1 MTQLLLHNMRIFDG
15 RSEELIEGQ
24 ALLIEDE
31 IIRDVGDMASMP
43 QDADRIDL
51 QGQTLLPGLI
61 DAHFHAYGFEL
72 DLGAIDHVSPMR
84 RGLHAKRILEA
95 TLRRG
100 FTTVRDAAGGDIE
113 LALALKSGL
122 IDGPRFFYPGLALSQ
137 TGGHGDFRSP
147 EHHEACTCHRSNT
160 LAMLVDGADEVRR
173 AVRDQL
179 RKGAS
184 QIKLF
189 VSGGVLSPVDP
200 IWMNQFNDEEI
211 RVAVEEAASKRAY
224 VMAHCHTNEAA
235 LRCVRAGVRSI
246 EHATLMEADGVRALV
261 DHDAF
266 AVPTF
271 TIGEGMRIHAE
282 AAGMPAVMIAK
293 ARELGDAAYAS
304 LDLLRQAK
312 ARIGFGTDVLG
323 PVMAMQSH
331 EFTLRTRVCTPV
343 EILRQATSVNAA
355 LLRMEGRL
363 GTVAPGALADLV
375 AVHGNPL
382 KDISALEQHDRMGL
396 IVRDG
401 KIVSYRPH

>member
-1 MTQLLLHNMRIFDG
+1 
-15 RSEELIEGQ
+15 
-24 ALLIEDE
+24 
-31 IIRDVGDMASMP
+31 
-43 QDADRIDL
+43 
-51 QGQTLLPGLI
+51 
-61 DAHFHAYGFEL
+61 
-72 DLGAIDHVSPMR
+72 
-84 RGLHAKRILEA
+84 
-95 TLRRG
+95 
-100 FTTVRDAAGGDIE
+100 
-113 LALALKSGL
+113 
-122 IDGPRFFYPGLALSQ
+122 
-137 TGGHGDFRSP
+137 
-147 EHHEACTCHRSNT
+147 
-160 LAMLVDGADEVRR
+160 MLVDGADEMRR
-173 AVRDQL
+173 AVREQL

-200 IWMNQFNDEEI
+200 IWMNQFSDEEI

-235 LRCVRAGVRSI
+235 LRCIRAGVRSI

-261 DHDAF
+261 EQDAF

-271 TIGEGMRIHAE
+271 AIGEGMRIHAE

-331 EFTLRTRVCTPV
+331 EFTLRTRVCTPLEV
-343 EILRQATSVNAA
+343 LRQATSVNAA
-355 LLRMEGRL
+355 LLRMDGRL
-363 GTVAPGALADLV
+363 GTIAPGALADLV

-382 KDISALEQHDRMGL
+382 KDISVLEQHDRIGL

-401 KIVSYRPH
+401 KIVSHHPH